1 MGDETIPQHDL
12 KTCIDDIATESVRLT
27 ASIIVELPPELI
39 VRMDYFN
46 EAHGMTRDGFIRA
59 VITISMDLYEGVI
72 TGKSN

>member
-12 KTCIDDIATESVRLT
+12 KTCIDEIAQQCARLT

-39 VRMDYFN
+39 LRMDYFN

-59 VITISMDLYEGVI
+59 AITISMDVYE
-72 TGKSN
+72 NN